1 MISMLVMTPLDT
13 FAFAFAPIP
22 SPSITISTLKKFFGE
37 DVSKKRNEKHV
48 KY

>member
-22 SPSITISTLKKFFGE
+22 SPSITISTLKKFSPPFLIMI
-37 DVSKKRNEKHV
+37 
-48 KY
+48 